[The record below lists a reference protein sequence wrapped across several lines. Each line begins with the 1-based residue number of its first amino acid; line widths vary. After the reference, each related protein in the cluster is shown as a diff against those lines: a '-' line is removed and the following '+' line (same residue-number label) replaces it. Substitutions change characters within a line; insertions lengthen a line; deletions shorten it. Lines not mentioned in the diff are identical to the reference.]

1 MASLT
6 LRPFCVDIA
15 LPCVFTWV
23 REGRPG
29 EGLVAGCFFDS
40 VAARLFCDLLHSA
53 AVFARGSDRYGF
65 CGGSCRSL
73 CGGVKVALFHS
84 TAVLLYIF
92 GGSAF
97 AWDGA
102 CR

>member
-1 MASLT
+1 MG
-6 LRPFCVDIA
+6 LRY
-15 LPCVFTWV
+15 
-23 REGRPG
+23 
-29 EGLVAGCFFDS
+29 
-40 VAARLFCDLLHSA
+40 SA
-53 AVFARGSDRYGF
+53 AVFALGVERYGF
-65 CGGSCRSL
+65 CLGLCRSL

>member
-1 MASLT
+1 MTLT
-6 LRPFCVDIA
+6 Q
-15 LPCVFTWV
+15 
-23 REGRPG
+23 
-29 EGLVAGCFFDS
+29 
-40 VAARLFCDLLHSA
+40 SA
-53 AVFARGSDRYGF
+53 AVLRLPRETYGF
-65 CGGSCRSL
+65 SGGSCRSL